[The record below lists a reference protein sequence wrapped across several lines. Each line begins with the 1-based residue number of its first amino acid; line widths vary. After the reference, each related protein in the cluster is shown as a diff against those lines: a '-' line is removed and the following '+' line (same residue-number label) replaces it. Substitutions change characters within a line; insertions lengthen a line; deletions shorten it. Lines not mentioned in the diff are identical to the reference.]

1 MPTAAQNLFLKYSQE
16 MKILLEKDA
25 ELFKNNRINEL
36 IQSNEE
42 KNRILG
48 KLAELIQNDF
58 HHKLRPAELAE
69 ITLTIQACQKLMAIN
84 GPVVHANLYRL
95 KWVIDKALGK
105 DRSSTNTYDDKGRI
119 K

>member
-1 MPTAAQNLFLKYSQE
+1 MSTPVENLFKKYCQE
-16 MKILLEKDA
+16 MKTLLENDA

-36 IQSNEE
+36 IKSNEE
-42 KNRILG
+42 KNLLLA

-58 HHKLRPAELAE
+58 HLKLNPAELAE
-69 ITLTIQACQKLMAIN
+69 ITLTVQACLRLMAIN

-95 KWVIDKALGK
+95 KWVIEKALGK
-105 DRSSTNTYDDKGRI
+105 DAPANNTYDEKGKI